1 MPFDAISCHF
11 VPLYATLPTAK
22 KIFVTTH
29 NKKKISILTIFEDVK
44 RCFNRRTCGGIGFR
58 NIVIYTSLF

>member
-1 MPFDAISCHF
+1 MPFDATSCHF

-44 RCFNRRTCGGIGFR
+44 RCFNSKDLRGYRI
-58 NIVIYTSLF
+58 

>member
-44 RCFNRRTCGGIGFR
+44 RCFNSKDLRGYRI
-58 NIVIYTSLF
+58 